1 MSDIRV
7 LIVEDEPLIA
17 ADISACLKKNDYIVT
32 AICYTKAQGEKE
44 LFENLPDIVLL
55 DINLKNGE
63 EGIDL
68 AKKINTAYKIPFVFL
83 TSYSDKQTLQS
94 AKAAAPSGYIV
105 KPFSCGG
112 LYAAL
117 EVAIYNYAQQH
128 KISFPELSLS
138 AVNKT
143 LPAALSD
150 REFEVLQLIYDGY
163 TNQQIAEK
171 VFVSVNTI
179 KKHINN
185 AYLKLDTTTRTS
197 AIARLRELMLK

>member
-1 MSDIRV
+1 MSEIRV

-17 ADISACLKKNDYIVT
+17 ADIAACLKKNDYFVT
-32 AICYTKAQGEKE
+32 GICYSKEQGEKE

-55 DINLKNGE
+55 DINLKKGE
-63 EGIDL
+63 EGIEL
-68 AKKINTAYKIPFVFL
+68 ARKINAAYKIPFVFL
-83 TSYSDKQTLQS
+83 TSYSDKQTLRLAKS
-94 AKAAAPSGYIV
+94 AEPSGYIV

-128 KISFPELSLS
+128 KISFPEL
-138 AVNKT
+138 N
-143 LPAALSD
+143 LPAINKNLASGLSD
-150 REFEVLQLIYDGY
+150 REFEVLQLIYDGF

-171 VFVSVNTI
+171 IFVSVNTI

-185 AYLKLDTTTRTS
+185 AYLKLDSATRTN